1 MPNTVSFALVIF
13 GKLGSFQMKREIFN
27 RIKAVLAEEGK
38 KNIDLAKKLSVKDTT
53 VSRWVTNDSQP
64 SIERLFE
71 IADFLEVDVRTLLVS
86 NKPKN
91 KPTESE

>member
-1 MPNTVSFALVIF
+1 
-13 GKLGSFQMKREIFN
+13 MKKVVFN

-38 KNIDLAKKLSVKDTT
+38 KNIDVAQNLGVKDTT

-71 IADFLEVDVRTLLVS
+71 IADYLEVDVRTLLVS
-86 NKPKN
+86 NLKG
-91 KPTESE
+91 

>member
-1 MPNTVSFALVIF
+1 
-13 GKLGSFQMKREIFN
+13 MKRENFN

-38 KNIDLAKKLSVKDTT
+38 KNIDLAKNLGVKDTT

-86 NKPKN
+86 TLK
-91 KPTESE
+91 T

>member
-1 MPNTVSFALVIF
+1 
-13 GKLGSFQMKREIFN
+13 MKKVVFN

-38 KNIDLAKKLSVKDTT
+38 KNIHVAQHLGVKDTT

-71 IADFLEVDVRTLLVS
+71 IADFLEVDVGTLLVS
-86 NKPKN
+86 NLK
-91 KPTESE
+91 E

>member
-1 MPNTVSFALVIF
+1 
-13 GKLGSFQMKREIFN
+13 MKRENYN

-38 KNIDLAKKLSVKDTT
+38 KNIDLAKNLGVKDTT

-71 IADFLEVDVRTLLVS
+71 IADFLEVDVRTLLIS
-86 NKPKN
+86 NLK
-91 KPTESE
+91 S

>member
-1 MPNTVSFALVIF
+1 
-13 GKLGSFQMKREIFN
+13 MKKVVFN

-38 KNIDLAKKLSVKDTT
+38 KNIDVAHKLGVKDTT

-71 IADFLEVDVRTLLVS
+71 IADYLEVDVRTLLVS
-86 NKPKN
+86 NLKG
-91 KPTESE
+91 

>member
-1 MPNTVSFALVIF
+1 
-13 GKLGSFQMKREIFN
+13 MKRENYN

-38 KNIDLAKKLSVKDTT
+38 KNIDLAKNLGVKDTT

-86 NKPKN
+86 NLLKIKPSDEPKI
-91 KPTESE
+91 

>member
-1 MPNTVSFALVIF
+1 
-13 GKLGSFQMKREIFN
+13 MKREIFN

-91 KPTESE
+91 KPTESEEL

>member
-1 MPNTVSFALVIF
+1 
-13 GKLGSFQMKREIFN
+13 MKKVVFN

-38 KNIDLAKKLSVKDTT
+38 KNIDVAKKLGVKDTT

-86 NKPKN
+86 NLKG
-91 KPTESE
+91 